1 MISFSYSITEGFYK
15 LFIRNVDVSNDY
27 GAYFEP
33 FNSGLWYMIGSFC
46 IVASIALYL
55 TVRYYYFFFYTKER
69 KVDFL
74 VVFSIASNTLPV
86 TNIFSFSIFRC
97 MEKKLTCRDDFTFM
111 KSLAFVLN
119 GLVLR
124 GWYNEP
130 VNCSARIVFLT

>member
-1 MISFSYSITEGFYK
+1 MVHDWVF
-15 LFIRNVDVSNDY
+15 
-27 GAYFEP
+27 
-33 FNSGLWYMIGSFC
+33 
-46 IVASIALYL
+46 LYCCKHRTL
-55 TVRYYYFFFYTKER
+55 SDSQVLLFFFYTKER